1 MSYILEICDLIV
13 NFPSFSLGPINLKLL
28 QGRVHAYIGP
38 NGAGKSTTIKSI
50 FGAIKPDSGLIKFN
64 NEIISDRK
72 SLRTWINSMG
82 IVTDNIFQWTNIK
95 SADSLAFLSKMYDN
109 WDFDLMNSLIDRLS
123 FDSSTVIANLST
135 GEYTKLSIIAALSH
149 KPSLL
154 LLDEPTNGL
163 DPFARNEL
171 IDILFEFMQND
182 ENSILYSS
190 HIIPEIDKI
199 ADEIAF
205 LSDGKIILND
215 EKSNLIENWR
225 KIYIPD
231 NTPELIDSGIFER
244 KIENDSI
251 ALVCS
256 DYDKVC
262 SQLKNM
268 NIEIKSEEY
277 MNLEQIVLSIF
288 KKAKYD

>member
-1 MSYILEICDLIV
+1 MSCVLEINDLIV
-13 NFPSFSLGPINLKLL
+13 NFPSFKLGPIDLKLHK
-28 QGRVHAYIGP
+28 GRVHAYIGP

-50 FGAIKPDSGLIKFN
+50 FGAIKPDSGVIKFN
-64 NEIISDRK
+64 DEIISDRK

-95 SADSLAFLSKMYDN
+95 SADSLAFLSKMYDD
-109 WDFDLMNSLIDRLS
+109 WDFDMMNSLIDRLR

-154 LLDEPTNGL
+154 LLDEPSNGL

-190 HIIPEIDKI
+190 HIIPELDKI
-199 ADEIAF
+199 ADEIAI
-205 LSDGKIILND
+205 LSDGKIILNE

-225 KIYIPD
+225 KISISENSP
-231 NTPELIDSGIFER
+231 LIDDVAIFDR
-244 KIENDSI
+244 KIENDAI
-251 ALVCS
+251 TLICS
-256 DYDKVC
+256 DYDKVRNLLRN
-262 SQLKNM
+262 LK
-268 NIEIKSEEY
+268 IEVKSEEF
-277 MNLEQIVLSIF
+277 MNLEQIVLSVF

>member
-13 NFPSFSLGPINLKLL
+13 NFPSFNLGPINLKLL

-199 ADEIAF
+199 ADEIAI
-205 LSDGKIILND
+205 LSDGKIILNE